1 MAQSDD
7 ARTQVSPA
15 LLPPR
20 SVRCTR
26 CVHSDGERPQPRSQE
41 PLVAMTRLDGTGVC
55 LRLAGEQEAAY
66 TTLPRPLTEVDA
78 GTCHGSLRP
87 FLAHETETLVWRAQP
102 LCLCG
107 CTTLPN
113 DHAYVI
119 SMQPGRAWTHSWA
132 PTAPA
137 PHEVGFRVG
146 VFVQRH
152 VSSSPHTCRAPWSAL
167 ASCGCTCTPAD
178 RLGGVGASTSAT
190 PMGPVWVHARY
201 SWSMYIPSVDAACVH
216 SDGERPHSRSQG
228 PLVAI

>member
-1 MAQSDD
+1 M
-7 ARTQVSPA
+7 
-15 LLPPR
+15 
-20 SVRCTR
+20 
-26 CVHSDGERPQPRSQE
+26 RSQRRGA
-41 PLVAMTRLDGTGVC
+41 PSATLSRAARGFDGWGLPTAC
-55 LRLAGEQEAAY
+55 RRAGGRIHDPAQAAD
-66 TTLPRPLTEVDA
+66 EVDA

-137 PHEVGFRVG
+137 PHKVGFRVG

-152 VSSSPHTCRAPWSAL
+152 VSFSPHTCRAPWSAL

-190 PMGPVWVHARY
+190 PMGPVWVHAR
-201 SWSMYIPSVDAACVH
+201 
-216 SDGERPHSRSQG
+216 
-228 PLVAI
+228 